1 MTAQVSPRFLPH
13 PVVPWG
19 PGAVL
24 ELLRLLTTPD
34 PSYVVNLGDTPR
46 ETSNQ
51 FRHSRSQRLRGHEE
65 AERLVGE
72 PLEPVPGVEGH
83 GLRIDGMDND
93 HFVAD
98 ALRGA
103 SDCK

>member
-46 ETSNQ
+46 TFNQ
-51 FRHSRSQRLRGHEE
+51 FCTVARNAFVVMKRRSGSSANRWNPYL
-65 AERLVGE
+65 A
-72 PLEPVPGVEGH
+72 
-83 GLRIDGMDND
+83 
-93 HFVAD
+93 
-98 ALRGA
+98 
-103 SDCK
+103 